1 MRLKICKVAFLS
13 LCCVTRVIFMAG
25 LLHKEHIVLL
35 YISLRVLDDVRR
47 DDAATSPT
55 PL

>member
-1 MRLKICKVAFLS
+1 
-13 LCCVTRVIFMAG
+13 MAG
-25 LLHKEHIVLL
+25 LLHKEHTVS
-35 YISLRVLDDVRR
+35 ISLRVLDDVRR